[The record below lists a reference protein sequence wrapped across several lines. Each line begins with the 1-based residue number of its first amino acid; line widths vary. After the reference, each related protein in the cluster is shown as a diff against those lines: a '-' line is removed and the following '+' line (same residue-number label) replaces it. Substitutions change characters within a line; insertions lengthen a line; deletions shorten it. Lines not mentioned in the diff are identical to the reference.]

1 MRGRCLGTV
10 PDPTHAMGGM
20 TRLMPERLMR
30 PLRSPS
36 FRNLALGKSISY
48 LGDWL
53 MVAVLVGWVYQST
66 SSVAQV
72 ALLMVVRL
80 VPPIVGGGLAASI
93 VDRLPRQR
101 VLVWSEI
108 ASAATI
114 AGALAAVMAGSRPAV
129 FALVG
134 LCGLVS
140 MISTVAGNALI
151 PMVVEAEELP
161 AANGIHAVGQE
172 AAMALGAVAGG
183 LTLALGG
190 APAGLAANL
199 ASYGIAVVLFARIRV
214 ADPVGD
220 AQAAKKR
227 GGLVDGLRYVL
238 GSRALTVV
246 VGGFAV
252 ATLATGLVN
261 ATLPKFTSGLGLG
274 ASGYGWALASLA
286 GGMIAG
292 EALTG
297 AIAARIEPR
306 WLAAGL
312 AGMGVLFFAFAWAG
326 SALIALAFL
335 FTFGIANGFTEVV
348 MMTAIH
354 QQADATHQGR
364 VFGVG
369 STLWRT
375 TMLGAVALAPA
386 VDAVASSAQ
395 AITVAAVVLVVGAVL
410 VQLTLRPSPRLATAP
425 A

>member
-1 MRGRCLGTV
+1 LAGV
-10 PDPTHAMGGM
+10 
-20 TRLMPERLMR
+20 TRLIPERLRR

-36 FRNLALGKSISY
+36 FRRLALGKSNSY

-72 ALLMVVRL
+72 ALLMVIRL
-80 VPPIVGGGLAASI
+80 VPPIVGGSLAASI

-114 AGALAAVMAGSRPAV
+114 GGALIGVMAGSRPAV

-151 PMVVEAEELP
+151 PMVVEHDELP
-161 AANGIHAVGQE
+161 AANGVHAVGQE

-199 ASYGIAVVLFARIRV
+199 ASYGIAVFLFARIRV
-214 ADPVGD
+214 EEVEAESG
-220 AQAAKKR
+220 R
-227 GGLVDGLRYVL
+227 RRSGLVDGLRYVL
-238 GSRALTVV
+238 AHRALTVV
-246 VGGFAV
+246 VGGFAL

-261 ATLPKFTSGLGLG
+261 ATLPKFTSDLGLG
-274 ASGYGWALASLA
+274 ASGYGWALAALA
-286 GGMIAG
+286 CGMIAG

-297 AIAARIEPR
+297 AIAERIEPR

-326 SALIALAFL
+326 SALIALGFL

-348 MMTAIH
+348 MMTSIH
-354 QQADATHQGR
+354 QQADTTHQGR

-386 VDAVASSAQ
+386 VDAVASPAE
-395 AITVAAVVLVVGAVL
+395 AITVAAVVLFVGAGL
-410 VQLTLRPSPRLATAP
+410 VQVTLRPTPRLTTAP

>member
-1 MRGRCLGTV
+1 LAGV
-10 PDPTHAMGGM
+10 
-20 TRLMPERLMR
+20 TRLIPERLRR

-36 FRNLALGKSISY
+36 FRRLALGKSISY

-72 ALLMVVRL
+72 ALLMVIRL
-80 VPPIVGGGLAASI
+80 VPPIVGGSLAASI

-114 AGALAAVMAGSRPAV
+114 GGALIGVMAGSRPAV

-151 PMVVEAEELP
+151 PMVVEHDELP
-161 AANGIHAVGQE
+161 AANGVHAVGQE

-199 ASYGIAVVLFARIRV
+199 ASYGIAVFLFARIRV
-214 ADPVGD
+214 EEVEAESG
-220 AQAAKKR
+220 R
-227 GGLVDGLRYVL
+227 RRSGLVDGLRYVL
-238 GSRALTVV
+238 AHRALTVV
-246 VGGFAV
+246 VGGFAL

-261 ATLPKFTSGLGLG
+261 ATLPKFTSDLGLG
-274 ASGYGWALASLA
+274 ASGYGWALAALA
-286 GGMIAG
+286 CGMIAG

-297 AIAARIEPR
+297 AIAERIEPR

-326 SALIALAFL
+326 SALIALGFL

-348 MMTAIH
+348 MMTSIH
-354 QQADATHQGR
+354 QQADTTHQGR

-386 VDAVASSAQ
+386 VDAVASPAE
-395 AITVAAVVLVVGAVL
+395 AITVAAVVLFVGAGL
-410 VQLTLRPSPRLATAP
+410 VQVTLRPTPRLATAP